1 MTLFALTGTP
11 GVGKTT
17 ISNGL
22 RAKGYDV
29 IDLHQYINDNNLLGL
44 FDKKMNTF
52 NVDTDE
58 LSKSLEHLKTE
69 NRIFIIDGHLAH
81 FVNCDTIIVIRCN
94 PAVIYERLKKRGYDQ
109 GKILENVQAEVLD
122 VILCESVDTGLPVFE
137 LDCTSLSI
145 DEAVEKTE
153 DVIRNKTNNYQ
164 PGNVDWT
171 EGMEKWF

>member
-22 RAKGYDV
+22 RAKGYEV
-29 IDLHQYINDNNLLGL
+29 IDLHQYITDNGLLGS

-52 NVDTDE
+52 NVDTDK
-58 LSKSLEHLKTE
+58 LSKSFEHLKAK
-69 NRIFIIDGHLAH
+69 NSIVIIDGHLAH

-94 PAVIYERLKKRGYDQ
+94 PAVIYERLKKRGYDRD
-109 GKILENVQAEVLD
+109 KILENVQAEVLD
-122 VILCESVDTGLPVFE
+122 VILCESVDTGLPIFE

-145 DEAVEKTE
+145 DEAVERTE
-153 DVIRNKTNNYQ
+153 DIIHKKANNCK
-164 PGNVDWT
+164 PGNIDWT